1 MSAILKTA
9 LILAALAGAPV
20 GYVFYS
26 AVLSSNDWIY
36 QGSNPSNWKNG
47 GVHGAP
53 GPIAGAGL
61 PVIGIAFGAW
71 LYRRYRR
78 RADLGKRDVHEAASV
93 GGLLRYRD
101 LILEVHRHGLQ
112 RRWGA
117 AWLRR
122 ATAAHTGPSSPLT
135 SKPGERTKTLNPHLN
150 CGVSPKTYGSMDS
163 RFVPRQIPRE
173 F

>member
-1 MSAILKTA
+1 MLKTA

-20 GYVFYS
+20 GYVFYA

-78 RADLGKRDVHEAASV
+78 KPTDV
-93 GGLLRYRD
+93 R
-101 LILEVHRHGLQ
+101 
-112 RRWGA
+112 
-117 AWLRR
+117 
-122 ATAAHTGPSSPLT
+122 
-135 SKPGERTKTLNPHLN
+135 KT
-150 CGVSPKTYGSMDS
+150 
-163 RFVPRQIPRE
+163 
-173 F
+173 